1 MVSCTETLHRNG
13 KPKQLFNY
21 NTCLEN
27 EIDTAGTQHQHSLTT
42 KEMRTTLTI
51 AMILASAS
59 AFGTF
64 PGLFRRRLSSSS
76 FTSIAQ
82 LKLTKDS
89 PEHIYTTL
97 DDFTGNATS
106 NRDLQHVLTTIESA
120 AYAAGRIALQT
131 SGKIAIKSTK
141 TNMRDLVTESDVK
154 CQEVIKEIITK
165 EFPNDKFMG
174 EEDVD
179 LSDDGSAV
187 ALRRAIGNV
196 EDDCLLFIVVRCSLS
211 Y

>member
-1 MVSCTETLHRNG
+1 MTHAMKT
-13 KPKQLFNY
+13 
-21 NTCLEN
+21 
-27 EIDTAGTQHQHSLTT
+27 I
-42 KEMRTTLTI
+42 LTI

-179 LSDDGSAV
+179 LSDGGSAV
-187 ALRRAIGNV
+187 ALRRAIRNV

>member
-1 MVSCTETLHRNG
+1 
-13 KPKQLFNY
+13 
-21 NTCLEN
+21 
-27 EIDTAGTQHQHSLTT
+27 
-42 KEMRTTLTI
+42 
-51 AMILASAS
+51 
-59 AFGTF
+59 
-64 PGLFRRRLSSSS
+64 
-76 FTSIAQ
+76 
-82 LKLTKDS
+82 
-89 PEHIYTTL
+89 
-97 DDFTGNATS
+97 
-106 NRDLQHVLTTIESA
+106 
-120 AYAAGRIALQT
+120 
-131 SGKIAIKSTK
+131 
-141 TNMRDLVTESDVK
+141 MRDLVTESDVK